1 MTIRITN
8 VVYTADLGC
17 EIDLRTLTMSSTHII
32 YDPHRFSGAVWKHP
46 AIGGCCLVFPNGKLS
61 VVGRVDNLGAGRTRA
76 RRYARSIQRK
86 GFKVRL
92 VRLKLVTASAFFE
105 VGGNL
110 SMDVLSGDMGAKYEP
125 ELFPAAML
133 KRDGLNFTCF
143 CNGKIL
149 VTGIKN
155 QKDLDDTV
163 SPVPIE
169 LELLSV

>member
-17 EIDLRTLTMSSTHII
+17 EIDLRTLTMTSTHII
-32 YDPHRFSGAVWKHP
+32 YDPRRFTGAVWKNP
-46 AIGGCCLVFPNGKLS
+46 VIGGCCLVFPNGKLS
-61 VVGRVDNLGAGRTRA
+61 VVGRADNLGAGRTRV

-92 VRLKLVTASAFFE
+92 VRLKLATASAFFE
-105 VGGNL
+105 VYGYL
-110 SMDVLSGDMGAKYEP
+110 SLDLLVRDLGARYEP

-143 CNGKIL
+143 YNGKIL
-149 VTGIKN
+149 VTGIKR
-155 QKDLDDTV
+155 QKDFDTV
-163 SPVPIE
+163 VFPVYVE
-169 LELLSV
+169 LKLLSR